1 MSSTLRFR
9 LHRLKFGFVLTLA
22 LGFAPPLMAQGAGM
36 ASSPMLQPGDHVR
49 IVVWQ
54 KENLSGEFA
63 VGPDST
69 LVHPLY
75 REVRV
80 AGVPLATA
88 EQNLVNFL
96 ATYEG
101 PTRLSFEPLFQVI
114 IGGEVRE
121 AGAVPIPAGFTVAQ
135 AIGIAGGTTE
145 GARLDRIELIRNGQV
160 TRGSLLDPAD
170 PVANLAVRSGDQIR
184 VLRKRNYITEV
195 ITPIG
200 SVSGAFIAL
209 LSLLLR

>member
-1 MSSTLRFR
+1 
-9 LHRLKFGFVLTLA
+9 
-22 LGFAPPLMAQGAGM
+22 
-36 ASSPMLQPGDHVR
+36 
-49 IVVWQ
+49 
-54 KENLSGEFA
+54 
-63 VGPDST
+63 
-69 LVHPLY
+69 
-75 REVRV
+75 
-80 AGVPLATA
+80 
-88 EQNLVNFL
+88 
-96 ATYEG
+96 
-101 PTRLSFEPLFQVI
+101 
-114 IGGEVRE
+114 
-121 AGAVPIPAGFTVAQ
+121 VPIPAGFTVAQ

>member
-1 MSSTLRFR
+1 MRFR
-9 LHRLKFGFVLTLA
+9 LHHLRFGLALTLTLA
-22 LGFAPPLMAQGAGM
+22 AAPPLVAQEAVV
-36 ASSPMLQPGDHVR
+36 STVPMLQPGDHVR
-49 IVVWQ
+49 IAVWQ
-54 KENLSGEFA
+54 KPDLSGEFT

-80 AGVPLATA
+80 AGVPLESA
-88 EQNLVNFL
+88 ERNLVSFL
-96 ATYEG
+96 STYEG
-101 PTRLSFEPLFQVI
+101 PTRLSFEPLFQVVV
-114 IGGEVRE
+114 GGEVRE
-121 AGAVPIPAGFTVAQ
+121 AGALPIPAGFTVAQ

-145 GARLDRIELIRNGQV
+145 SARLDRIELIRKGQV
-160 TRGSLLDPAD
+160 MRGSLLDPAD

-209 LSLLLR
+209 ISLLLR